1 MSFGARSDKG
11 EMIPSLE
18 MRFTCQ
24 PLEQTKALDGGMAA
38 RERERDLRLRTDRNE
53 ATKMRSSLFN
63 RQTSVRSD
71 SAKSAFFFRS
81 SSNSSHSSPP
91 PPHHLRFE
99 LEPWTSEETMPLIA
113 EFLLAPSVPPSVR
126 MADRAT
132 SSNTPSNRARRPHPY
147 PVTLW
152 IEDRIGNKG
161 SQRRLPRF

>member
-81 SSNSSHSSPP
+81 SSSNSSHSSPP

-113 EFLLAPSVPPSVR
+113 EFLLAPSVPPSGR
-126 MADRAT
+126 TSDRAT
-132 SSNTPSNRARRPHPY
+132 SSNTPSNRLLTSY
-147 PVTLW
+147 TVTLW

>member
-1 MSFGARSDKG
+1 MA
-11 EMIPSLE
+11 EW
-18 MRFTCQ
+18 
-24 PLEQTKALDGGMAA
+24 MAA
-38 RERERDLRLRTDRNE
+38 REGERPSFSDTDRNE

-71 SAKSAFFFRS
+71 SAKSAFFFRSS

-113 EFLLAPSVPPSVR
+113 EFLLAPSVPTSVR

-132 SSNTPSNRARRPHPY
+132 SSNTPSNRLLTSY
-147 PVTLW
+147 TVTLW

>member
-1 MSFGARSDKG
+1 
-11 EMIPSLE
+11 
-18 MRFTCQ
+18 
-24 PLEQTKALDGGMAA
+24 MAA
-38 RERERDLRLRTDRNE
+38 REREKDLRSRTRTDRNE

-81 SSNSSHSSPP
+81 SSNSSHSSSPL

-113 EFLLAPSVPPSVR
+113 EFLLAPSVPPPGRTS
-126 MADRAT
+126 DRAT
-132 SSNTPSNRARRPHPY
+132 SSNTPSNRLRRSHTRQAPCGSR
-147 PVTLW
+147 T
-152 IEDRIGNKG
+152 DRIGNKG